1 MVTPALPRGAD
12 PRESYALPAR
22 TPVRGGHQEQRP
34 EPWSTDRTAVDDAA
48 VTTIYVPAD
57 ARARQRARVLEQ
69 LAEGRRR
76 RADYRAR
83 GREWQ
88 HTPTAG

>member
-1 MVTPALPRGAD
+1 MTPALPCGAD

-22 TPVRGGHQEQRP
+22 TPGRGGHQEQRP
-34 EPWSTDRTAVDDAA
+34 VPWSTDGAAVDDDAA
-48 VTTIYVPAD
+48 VTTIYVPAN

-69 LAEGRRR
+69 LAEGHRR